1 MIQFIILIQLINLS
15 SLNMKKPDKEQF
27 FVIKLL
33 LKFNCLFKFI
43 LVFKKKESKRLQLLK
58 SLDLTD
64 LCEKQKL

>member
-43 LVFKKKESKRLQLLK
+43 LVFKKKNPKDSSYLK
-58 SLDLTD
+58 AWI
-64 LCEKQKL
+64 